1 MNNFEFISYQETPND
16 KYGMLAIITI
26 RVYGK
31 VILRYK
37 KVTSKSG
44 GEFFASPSFTVENG
58 NEKKY
63 INTHMLD
70 SRAEDE
76 LLLEFIREKCHEFET
91 GKAKKRI
98 ENNSSQMFQNTSPEP
113 KPTKEFVQDEL
124 VPF

>member
-16 KYGMLAIITI
+16 KYGMLAIITV

-37 KVTSKSG
+37 KVLAKSG
-44 GEFFASPSFTVENG
+44 GDFFASPSYTVENG

-63 INTHMLD
+63 INSHMLD

-76 LLLEFIREKCHEFET
+76 MLLEFIREKCHEYEI
-91 GKAKKRI
+91 KKSAHRI
-98 ENNSSQMFQNTSPEP
+98 QTSNTPNFQEK
-113 KPTKEFVQDEL
+113 KPVQEYVQDEL

>member
-37 KVTSKSG
+37 KVTSKNG

-58 NEKKY
+58 QEKKY

-76 LLLEFIREKCHEFET
+76 LLLEFIRDVCHQYEV
-91 GKAKKRI
+91 KKSTHRI
-98 ENNSSQMFQNTSPEP
+98 QSTNSSTFQETKFVEN
-113 KPTKEFVQDEL
+113 KPQAEFVQETI
-124 VPF
+124 PF